1 MAYLGDR
8 RPRFHRITCA
18 LTIFEKIHLAELAR
32 IRASQ
37 ALADLSSPDWQR
49 RFHAE
54 FDSAVCWMQHRCV
67 TTESGNYTFPR

>member
-1 MAYLGDR
+1 M
-8 RPRFHRITCA
+8 
-18 LTIFEKIHLAELAR
+18 TIFDKIHLAELAR

-37 ALADLSSPDWQR
+37 ALTDLSSSDWAR
-49 RFHAE
+49 RYRAE